1 MSEWRKHALA
11 GVMLLV
17 CVSARNAAAQ
27 TPRLLWDGDGSS
39 IVTGYAVTIDGVRTD
54 HRLTPLSTNG
64 TCGCSIPVPF
74 SGGRHTIV
82 VSAYNAAGERPSAP
96 LTVGPSA
103 SAGGPY
109 SGVAGLA
116 IAVTGAASNAP
127 TGSLTRYS
135 WRWGD
140 GSADTVSTTAASSHV
155 YASNGTYTIT
165 LTVTDNAGATATST
179 TTATISSGTTPL
191 PAPWQT
197 QDVGSVGSTG
207 SASFAN
213 GRFTVAGAGADIWG
227 TQDGF
232 RYVYQP
238 LAGDGQ
244 IVARV
249 TTIQNTHGAAKAG
262 VMIRE
267 SLNNNA
273 ANALV
278 NVTPGGG
285 IELLVRSS
293 GGGATSFVAGA
304 TQALPAWLKLARTGS
319 NIVAS
324 ISADGSAWSVVGTR
338 SVSMSANVLV
348 GLAVTSHNYSVL
360 NTSSF
365 DNVSVTSSSTTQPP
379 ATPSS
384 PTPSNGATAVSTTAS
399 LTWSAGGATSY
410 DVSFGTANPPPQV
423 ATGVTASTY
432 RPSSMANATTYYWRV
447 VARGPGGASTGPV
460 WSFTTAP
467 ASTGG
472 AIPAP
477 WTNRDIGSVGRA
489 GSASFSSGTF
499 TVAGSGADIWGSVD
513 SFHYVYQPLTGNGQ
527 IVARVLT
534 MQNTHNYAKAGV
546 MVRGSLDANAAQA
559 IMNSNPGGGVEFL
572 SRAGQGQST
581 RVVGTATQSRP
592 AWMKLV
598 RSGSTLTGSVSRDGS
613 SWTQVGSTTIS
624 MNTTVYVGLAVT
636 SHDTSLVNT
645 ATFDSVTL
653 TAGGTTPP
661 PPTTTG
667 DVVIYGSDV
676 PSTGRHGMWQTAS
689 DSLSP
694 GGVKLVTANT
704 GFAST
709 SAALA
714 SPTHYFDVT
723 FSADAGTPY
732 RIWLRLRASQD
743 SKYNDAVWVQFS
755 DALVNGS
762 AAYRM
767 NSTSGLLVNLATDA
781 AAGSLQNWGWVNG
794 AYWLTQPTVVTF
806 PTSGV
811 HTLRVQLR
819 EDGVQLDQIVLSPAR
834 YMNASP
840 GSATNDTVIVPKN

>member
-1 MSEWRKHALA
+1 
-11 GVMLLV
+11 
-17 CVSARNAAAQ
+17 
-27 TPRLLWDGDGSS
+27 
-39 IVTGYAVTIDGVRTD
+39 
-54 HRLTPLSTNG
+54 
-64 TCGCSIPVPF
+64 
-74 SGGRHTIV
+74 
-82 VSAYNAAGERPSAP
+82 
-96 LTVGPSA
+96 
-103 SAGGPY
+103 
-109 SGVAGLA
+109 
-116 IAVTGAASNAP
+116 
-127 TGSLTRYS
+127 
-135 WRWGD
+135 
-140 GSADTVSTTAASSHV
+140 
-155 YASNGTYTIT
+155 
-165 LTVTDNAGATATST
+165 
-179 TTATISSGTTPL
+179 
-191 PAPWQT
+191 
-197 QDVGSVGSTG
+197 
-207 SASFAN
+207 
-213 GRFTVAGAGADIWG
+213 
-227 TQDGF
+227 
-232 RYVYQP
+232 
-238 LAGDGQ
+238 
-244 IVARV
+244 
-249 TTIQNTHGAAKAG
+249 
-262 VMIRE
+262 
-267 SLNNNA
+267 
-273 ANALV
+273 
-278 NVTPGGG
+278 
-285 IELLVRSS
+285 
-293 GGGATSFVAGA
+293 
-304 TQALPAWLKLARTGS
+304 
-319 NIVAS
+319 
-324 ISADGSAWSVVGTR
+324 
-338 SVSMSANVLV
+338 
-348 GLAVTSHNYSVL
+348 
-360 NTSSF
+360 
-365 DNVSVTSSSTTQPP
+365 
-379 ATPSS
+379 
-384 PTPSNGATAVSTTAS
+384 
-399 LTWSAGGATSY
+399 
-410 DVSFGTANPPPQV
+410 
-423 ATGVTASTY
+423 
-432 RPSSMANATTYYWRV
+432 
-447 VARGPGGASTGPV
+447 
-460 WSFTTAP
+460 
-467 ASTGG
+467 
-472 AIPAP
+472 
-477 WTNRDIGSVGRA
+477 
-489 GSASFSSGTF
+489 
-499 TVAGSGADIWGSVD
+499 
-513 SFHYVYQPLTGNGQ
+513 
-527 IVARVLT
+527 
-534 MQNTHNYAKAGV
+534 
-546 MVRGSLDANAAQA
+546 
-559 IMNSNPGGGVEFL
+559 
-572 SRAGQGQST
+572 
-581 RVVGTATQSRP
+581 VVGTATQSRP